1 MGTCAIAEGGFYM
14 RGSGLK
20 GSFPL
25 TRVQVDAHVSVVS
38 PGIFAL
44 GHRSADGSKF
54 TIARIGRSDSD
65 VNRRLHDYIGR
76 YPHFKFGYAPSSAAA
91 FERECALYH
100 QLKPRDNK
108 AHPQRP
114 AGTIWRCPMCEIFD
128 QFPLRAGRSLPG

>member
-1 MGTCAIAEGGFYM
+1 M

-20 GSFPL
+20 GSFAL
-25 TRVQVDAHVSVVS
+25 NRAQVEAQVAIVS

-54 TIARIGRSDSD
+54 TIARIGRSDAD
-65 VNRRLHDYIGR
+65 VGRRLRDYIGR

-91 FERECALYH
+91 FEQECALFH
-100 QLKPRDNK
+100 RLNPRDNK
-108 AHPQRP
+108 AHPLRP

-128 QFPLRAGRSLPG
+128 HFPLRASRTLAGQVG